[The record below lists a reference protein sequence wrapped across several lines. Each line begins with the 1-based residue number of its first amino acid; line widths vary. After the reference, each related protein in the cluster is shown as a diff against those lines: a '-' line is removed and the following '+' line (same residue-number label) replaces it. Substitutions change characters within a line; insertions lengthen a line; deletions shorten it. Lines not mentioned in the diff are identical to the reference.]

1 MVLQE
6 LVEAKETGDTEKF
19 TNAIQEYDSMTRLD
33 AWKTNLLLK
42 AKKRIEVHDEEDE
55 EDLT

>member
-1 MVLQE
+1 MDVNE
-6 LVEAKETGDTEKF
+6 SANTEKF

-33 AWKTNLLLK
+33 SWKTSLLLK